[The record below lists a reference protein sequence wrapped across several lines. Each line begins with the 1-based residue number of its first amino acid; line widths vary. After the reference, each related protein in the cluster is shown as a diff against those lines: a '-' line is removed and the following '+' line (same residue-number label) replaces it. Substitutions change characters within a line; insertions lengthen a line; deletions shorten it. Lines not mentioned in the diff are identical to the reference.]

1 MIKLEFDSTTT
12 RHNLILT
19 GQMLNTIRKKSI
31 KLIILQDGRTMY
43 RGQEDDAD
51 VSDSFL
57 TPCMKPIRIGP
68 ERYGR
73 GDGDGSSSAEQTE
86 PGFHDPGGRP

>member
-1 MIKLEFDSTTT
+1 MNNSTRRTNNSIGRTIKISTTYT
-12 RHNLILT
+12 YKT
-19 GQMLNTIRKKSI
+19 DGQTF
-31 KLIILQDGRTMY
+31 
-43 RGQEDDAD
+43 RGQKDDAD
-51 VSDSFL
+51 VSVSFL

>member
-1 MIKLEFDSTTT
+1 
-12 RHNLILT
+12 
-19 GQMLNTIRKKSI
+19 
-31 KLIILQDGRTMY
+31 MY